1 VVNTIVLLADPLIT
15 QYDGCASDGQ
25 FARIAAMGIVKNPEI
40 FVKTPGAH
48 LNVLSC
54 KNLSIQ
60 PVSSPE
66 QDQAKKLLM

>member
-1 VVNTIVLLADPLIT
+1 MVAVPA
-15 QYDGCASDGQ
+15 DGQ
-25 FARIAAMGIVKNPEI
+25 FARIAAMGLVENPEI
-40 FVKTPGAH
+40 FAKTPGAH
-48 LNVLSC
+48 SNILSH

>member
-1 VVNTIVLLADPLIT
+1 M
-15 QYDGCASDGQ
+15 ASWPVG
-25 FARIAAMGIVKNPEI
+25 RIAAMGLVKNLEI

-48 LNVLSC
+48 SNILSR

-60 PVSSPE
+60 PASSPE

>member
-1 VVNTIVLLADPLIT
+1 
-15 QYDGCASDGQ
+15 
-25 FARIAAMGIVKNPEI
+25 MGLVENPEI

-48 LNVLSC
+48 SNILSH

>member
-1 VVNTIVLLADPLIT
+1 VAVQA
-15 QYDGCASDGQ
+15 DGQ
-25 FARIAAMGIVKNPEI
+25 FAAMGLVENPEI
-40 FVKTPGAH
+40 FVKTPGAL
-48 LNVLSC
+48 LNILSC

>member
-1 VVNTIVLLADPLIT
+1 MVAVPA
-15 QYDGCASDGQ
+15 GRQ
-25 FARIAAMGIVKNPEI
+25 FARIVAMGLVENPEI
-40 FVKTPGAH
+40 FGKTPGAH
-48 LNVLSC
+48 SNILSC

>member
-1 VVNTIVLLADPLIT
+1 MVAVPAD
-15 QYDGCASDGQ
+15 GH
-25 FARIAAMGIVKNPEI
+25 FARIAAIGLVENPEI

-48 LNVLSC
+48 SNVLSR

>member
-1 VVNTIVLLADPLIT
+1 VAVRAD
-15 QYDGCASDGQ
+15 SQ
-25 FARIAAMGIVKNPEI
+25 FARIAAMGLVENPEI

-48 LNVLSC
+48 SNVLSP

>member
-1 VVNTIVLLADPLIT
+1 MASSPVLQQWA
-15 QYDGCASDGQ
+15 
-25 FARIAAMGIVKNPEI
+25 VENPEI

-48 LNVLSC
+48 LNVLSR

-66 QDQAKKLLM
+66 QDQTKKLLM

>member
-1 VVNTIVLLADPLIT
+1 MAAVPAN
-15 QYDGCASDGQ
+15 GQ
-25 FARIAAMGIVKNPEI
+25 FARIAAMGLVENPEI

-48 LNVLSC
+48 SNVLSH

-66 QDQAKKLLM
+66 QDQVKKLLM

>member
-1 VVNTIVLLADPLIT
+1 MVAVPAN
-15 QYDGCASDGQ
+15 GQ
-25 FARIAAMGIVKNPEI
+25 FARIAAIGVVENPEI

-48 LNVLSC
+48 SNILSP
-54 KNLSIQ
+54 KNFLIQ